1 MCAMPPEAAEIITIK
16 DYKILLV
23 SRTFS
28 DNNAAIT
35 NLEEKWKEELF

>member
-1 MCAMPPEAAEIITIK
+1 VRHAAGGDR
-16 DYKILLV
+16 DYNDYGLQILLV

-35 NLEEKWKEELF
+35 KKKEKWKEELF